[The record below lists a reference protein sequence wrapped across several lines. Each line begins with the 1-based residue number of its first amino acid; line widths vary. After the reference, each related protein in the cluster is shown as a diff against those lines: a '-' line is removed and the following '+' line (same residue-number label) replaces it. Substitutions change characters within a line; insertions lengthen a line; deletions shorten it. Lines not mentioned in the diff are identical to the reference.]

1 MPVHLAMMAF
11 FAASV
16 TLLAEPAK
24 DVKAFEAATDTMSKE
39 EVRQYMG
46 RGPDEALTP
55 HLWRYRGSWTNSETL
70 ETFNTVDLAF
80 GMLTNSHKYGVM
92 RYTWDNTSSNP
103 DGLP

>member
-1 MPVHLAMMAF
+1 MSSF
-11 FAASV
+11 FAIISCLLGAV
-16 TLLAEPAK
+16 TLAAEPAK
-24 DVKAFEAATDTMSKE
+24 DVKAFETATDTMSQE
-39 EVRQYMG
+39 EVREYMG

-92 RYTWDNTSSNP
+92 RYMWDNTTPNP